1 MNERRTLR
9 QERTHVMVQKQTIIG
24 RISTLARANINAIL
38 DRAEDPEKM
47 LDQMVRD
54 YTNAIAD
61 AEEAVAQTIAS
72 LRMAEQDLEQDQQVA
87 QDWGRKAAAA
97 SSEADRLRAAGDTAE
112 ADKFDN
118 LAKAALEK
126 QIGFENDASTA
137 EPMITQQRQTVETL
151 KQGLIEMRSKLDEL
165 KSRRDSLVARARTA
179 DAQRQVSD
187 AMGSISILDP
197 SSELGR
203 FEEKVRREEAMVQG
217 RQEAQAAT
225 LEGQFEQLEDSS
237 KSAEVEARLAQLKNK
252 G

>member
-1 MNERRTLR
+1 
-9 QERTHVMVQKQTIIG
+9 MVQKQTIIG

-137 EPMITQQRQTVETL
+137 EPMVTQQRQTVETL
-151 KQGLIEMRSKLDEL
+151 KQGLVEMRSKLDEL
-165 KSRRDSLVARARTA
+165 KSRRDSLVARTA

-225 LEGQFEQLEDSS
+225 LEGQFEQLEDSTQ
-237 KSAEVEARLAQLKNK
+237 SAEVEARLAQLKNK

>member
-1 MNERRTLR
+1 
-9 QERTHVMVQKQTIIG
+9 MVQKQTIIG
-24 RISTLARANINAIL
+24 RMTTLARANINAIL

-72 LRMAEQDLEQDQQVA
+72 LRMAEEDYEQDKKVA
-87 QDWGRKAAAA
+87 EDWGQKAAAA
-97 SSEADRLRAAGDTAE
+97 STEADRLRAAGQAAE

-126 QIGFENDASTA
+126 QIGAESDAQQA
-137 EPMITQQRQTVETL
+137 EPMVTQQRQTVETL
-151 KQGLIEMRSKLDEL
+151 KQGLVEMRSKLDDL
-165 KSRRDSLVARARTA
+165 KSRRDTLVARAKTA
-179 DAQRQVSD
+179 DAQAQVSD

-203 FEEKVRREEAMVQG
+203 FEEKVRRQEALAQG

-237 KSAEVEARLAQLKNK
+237 KSTEVEARLATLKNK
-252 G
+252 QA

>member
-1 MNERRTLR
+1 
-9 QERTHVMVQKQTIIG
+9 MVQKQTIIG

-97 SSEADRLRAAGDTAE
+97 SSEADRLRGAGQTAE

-126 QIGFENDASTA
+126 QIGFENDANTA

-151 KQGLIEMRSKLDEL
+151 KQGLVEMRSKLDEL
-165 KSRRDSLVARARTA
+165 KSRRDSLVARSRTA
-179 DAQRQVSD
+179 DAQQQVSD

-203 FEEKVRREEAMVQG
+203 FEEKVRRQEAMVQG

-225 LEGQFEQLEDSS
+225 LEGQFEQLEDSG

>member
-1 MNERRTLR
+1 MA
-9 QERTHVMVQKQTIIG
+9 QKQTIIS
-24 RISTLARANINAIL
+24 RISTLARANINALL

-97 SSEADRLRAAGDTAE
+97 STEADRLRETGQSAE

-126 QIGFENDASTA
+126 QIGFENDVQAA
-137 EPMITQQRQTVETL
+137 EPMVTQQRQTVETL
-151 KQGLIEMRSKLDEL
+151 KQGLVEMRSKLDEL

-179 DAQRQVSD
+179 EAQQQVSD

-203 FEEKVRREEAMVQG
+203 FDEKIRRQEAMVQG

-237 KSAEVEARLAQLKNK
+237 KSAEVEARLAALKNQQ